1 MQIILFDD
9 VEWQQ
14 LLPLTHTRSAAT
26 LRVGILTLAEKWA
39 AYSGLQLKFTPNLIY
54 KHCIQM
60 NIPKK
65 NQLLKFG

>member
-39 AYSGLQLKFTPNLIY
+39 AYSD
-54 KHCIQM
+54 HS
-60 NIPKK
+60 
-65 NQLLKFG
+65 

>member
-1 MQIILFDD
+1 MAKIQIILFDD

-39 AYSGLQLKFTPNLIY
+39 AYSGLPVEIY
-54 KHCIQM
+54 TQPYLQALY
-60 NIPKK
+60 PKK